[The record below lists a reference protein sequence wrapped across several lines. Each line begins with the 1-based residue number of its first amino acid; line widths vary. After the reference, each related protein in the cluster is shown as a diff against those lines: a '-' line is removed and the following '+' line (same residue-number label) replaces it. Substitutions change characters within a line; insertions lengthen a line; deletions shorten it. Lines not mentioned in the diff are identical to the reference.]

1 MRDSKAP
8 VASLVARQHVLKSHE
23 TCLCGMCMFKG
34 DERAE
39 LGSLKGLTRRGR
51 QEQDPKG
58 PGHTGVCTKNDGGT
72 PWEKSYKWSKL
83 SHVSRSHSEV
93 LIF

>member
-1 MRDSKAP
+1 
-8 VASLVARQHVLKSHE
+8 
-23 TCLCGMCMFKG
+23 MFKG

-58 PGHTGVCTKNDGGT
+58 PGHTGVCTKMMVVL
-72 PWEKSYKWSKL
+72 PWEKSYK
-83 SHVSRSHSEV
+83 
-93 LIF
+93 